1 MNNRTVWAQDDEYIF
16 ANNLRVLRKNYKPYL
31 SQERIAERL
40 GVCRT
45 TYINYEMGRRQ
56 APAFFVA
63 NAAKFFHISID
74 RMLKEKLWKE

>member
-1 MNNRTVWAQDDEYIF
+1 MKNRTVLVQDDELLF
-16 ANNLRVLRKNYKPYL
+16 AENLKRLRKNHKPYL

-45 TYINYEMGRRQ
+45 TYINYEMGKRQ

-63 NAAKFFHISID
+63 KVARFFRVSAD
-74 RMLKEKLWKE
+74 KMLNEKLWKE

>member
-1 MNNRTVWAQDDEYIF
+1 MKNRTVLVQDDELLF
-16 ANNLRVLRKNYKPYL
+16 AENLKRLRKNHKPYL

-45 TYINYEMGRRQ
+45 TYINYEMGKRQ

-63 NAAKFFHISID
+63 KAARFFRVSAD
-74 RMLKEKLWKE
+74 KMLNEKLWKE